1 MNERGRE
8 EVGVISF
15 LFAISSCL
23 NEMFLPIIVSI
34 AVMAAAY
41 LLFSRKS
48 ATPTTDYPLVGSAL
62 RILWNWNTFY
72 DWITQKT
79 EEFGG
84 KTWAFSIPFVSNFIV
99 ITDPDLCEYMLKT
112 NFDNYEKGIIFRNN
126 FHDFLGDGIFNVDGE
141 LWKMQ
146 RKRAS
151 HMFSVNSFKTH
162 MLECFTKHGEVLI
175 SILESIPEE
184 KAFDM
189 NDLFMRYTLD
199 SIGEIGFGLDI
210 GSLRNPQHIFARSFD
225 YIQNL
230 ANIRFFLPQLMK
242 SLNPLEFQAP
252 SHLRSLDQIASDCVA
267 NHKAH
272 PDAEKYDF
280 LAMFMNHKDNT
291 DSFYKD
297 LIMNFTIAG
306 RDTTGLALS
315 WMFWL
320 LSKHPEVEEK
330 VIKEIE
336 TEVGSGPVTFD
347 AMSRLKY
354 LDAVFS
360 ETLRLYPSVPKDGK
374 MAVHDDVLPDGTA
387 VPAGSLVVYFP
398 YGMGR
403 KEQLW
408 PNARE
413 FNPDRFVEQP
423 KPSPYK
429 FIAFQAGPR
438 TCLGQRMAYLEAKVI
453 TTLILQRFRLRTQAG
468 FEPKYSVNLT
478 LSMRNGLMMNCHR
491 VSK

>member
-1 MNERGRE
+1 MIPL
-8 EVGVISF
+8 VVAS
-15 LFAISSCL
+15 L
-23 NEMFLPIIVSI
+23 V
-34 AVMAAAY
+34 V
-41 LLFSRKS
+41 LLLGILLWSRRTS
-48 ATPTTDYPLVGSAL
+48 TPTSDTLLIGSSL
-62 RILWNWNTFY
+62 KLLWNWNNLY
-72 DWITQKT
+72 DWITEKT

-99 ITDPDLCEYMLKT
+99 ITEPDLCEYMLKT
-112 NFDNYEKGIIFRNN
+112 NMNNYEKGIVFRNN
-126 FHDFLGDGIFNVDGE
+126 FHDFLGDGIFNADGD

-151 HMFSVNSFKTH
+151 HMFSVNSFKSH
-162 MLECFTKHGEVLI
+162 MMECFVKHGEVLV
-175 SILESIPEE
+175 SILETLPED
-184 KAFDM
+184 KPFDM

-210 GSLRNPQHIFARSFD
+210 GSLHNPQHTFARSFD

-230 ANIRFFLPQLMK
+230 ANIRFFLPQILK

-252 SHLRSLDQIASDCVA
+252 SYLRSLDQIASDCVA
-267 NHKAH
+267 SHKKQ
-272 PDAEKYDF
+272 PEGEKYDF
-280 LAMFMNHKDNT
+280 LSMFMNHKDSP

-320 LSKHPEVEEK
+320 LSTHPEVEEK
-330 VIKEIE
+330 VIQEIDA
-336 TEVGSGPVTFD
+336 EVGSGPVTFD
-347 AMSRLKY
+347 AMGRLKY
-354 LDAVFS
+354 LEAVFS

-374 MAVHDDVLPDGTA
+374 IAVKDDVLPDGTI

-403 KEQLW
+403 KESLW

-413 FNPDRFVEQP
+413 FNPERFVEQP

-438 TCLGQRMAYLEAKVI
+438 VCLGQRMAYLEAKVI
-453 TTLILQRFRLRTQAG
+453 TTLILQRFRLRTQSG
-468 FEPKYSVNLT
+468 FEPKYGINLT
-478 LSMRNGLMMNCHR
+478 LSMRNGLMMTCKR
-491 VSK
+491 VCK